1 MTVLAVAILLSF
13 ILLSAVCAEAHG
25 INAETETEAPSETG
39 ETLTEEADD
48 GSEEAPEASKKA
60 DEGYSKY
67 FDWIYKGKDEHSPDV
82 KVGAAIL
89 AVISGL
95 VGAWL
100 FGLGFKFAF
109 IEGDW
114 DLSKRPWV
122 EMTVGLLLIGISA
135 AVFIITYV

>member
-25 INAETETEAPSETG
+25 INAEAETEAPSETG

-48 GSEEAPEASKKA
+48 GSEKA
-60 DEGYSKY
+60 DEGFMKY
-67 FDWIYKGKDEHSPDV
+67 LDWIYKGKDEYSPDV
-82 KVGAAIL
+82 KVGATIL

-122 EMTVGLLLIGISA
+122 EMTVGLLLIGVSA
-135 AVFIITYV
+135 AAFIIMYV

>member
-25 INAETETEAPSETG
+25 INAEAETTAPSETG
-39 ETLTEEADD
+39 ETLTEEA
-48 GSEEAPEASKKA
+48 PEASEEE
-60 DEGYSKY
+60 DEGFMKY
-67 FDWIYKGKDEHSPDV
+67 LDWIYKGKDEYSPDA

-95 VGAWL
+95 AGAWL

-122 EMTVGLLLIGISA
+122 EMTVGLLLIGISS
-135 AVFIITYV
+135 AVFIIMYV